1 MTRSNTVKKYVR
13 RVKLLHVIMTL
24 LWPAVV
30 VIVISGGGYL
40 YRTYL
45 RTYTP
50 YYSPAG
56 TLLLMC
62 WLFYVYFMMVV
73 MRNYGLQAIATQ
85 ECDFEAYLECVK
97 YLEKFQFPGTKR
109 SQRINRTDAYLL
121 MGDFDAAYDNL
132 MRMKPEYEQCGNR
145 ARMMYDYFWCRF
157 YAELEDTQN
166 FRVCMDAFRNN
177 WIHNTQVK
185 RKLQAQAIAL
195 LQELNFRDMMFAG
208 KNDRIKADMMNL
220 YAAGRLGSRYE
231 FVRYCY
237 YMGRLEYNMN
247 NLQVAKHWFAQ
258 TVSFGLHEY
267 MSRRAA
273 DFLAMLDNM
282 QVPYAAVP
290 PAQNQY
296 YCNRRSFNMASGLI
310 SILLGLFLVVLGMVY
325 L

>member
-1 MTRSNTVKKYVR
+1 MTRTNMVRKNVR
-13 RVKLLHVIMTL
+13 RVKALHVLMTL
-24 LWPAVV
+24 IWPEAVV
-30 VIVISGGGYL
+30 FVVSEGSFL
-40 YRTYL
+40 HRTYQKV
-45 RTYTP
+45 YTP
-50 YYSPAG
+50 YYNPVG
-56 TLLLMC
+56 IMLLLF
-62 WLFYVYFMMVV
+62 WLLYVYFMMVM
-73 MRNYGLQAIATQ
+73 MRNYSLQMIATQ
-85 ECDFEAYLECVK
+85 ECDFDAYLECVK
-97 YLEKFQFPGTKR
+97 YLERFQFPGMRR
-109 SQRINRTDAYLL
+109 SQRINRTDAYLV
-121 MGDFDAAYDNL
+121 MGDFDAAYQNL
-132 MRMKPEYEQCGNR
+132 MEMKPKYELCNNR

-157 YAELEDTQN
+157 YGELEDMQN
-166 FRVCMDAFRNN
+166 FHVCMDAFRNN
-177 WIHNTQVK
+177 WIHNPQVK

-267 MSRRAA
+267 MSKRAA
-273 DFLAMLDNM
+273 DFLAMLDAM
-282 QVPYAAVP
+282 QVPYSAVP

-296 YCNRRSFNMASGLI
+296 YCNKRNFNMASGII
-310 SILLGLFLVVLGMVY
+310 SILMGLFLVLTAMVY

>member
-1 MTRSNTVKKYVR
+1 MTRTRTVKGHIIW
-13 RVKLLHVIMTL
+13 VKTLHILMTL
-24 LWPAVV
+24 VWPVAAALAV
-30 VIVISGGGYL
+30 SGGSYL
-40 YRTYL
+40 NRAYQK
-45 RTYTP
+45 TYTP
-50 YYSPAG
+50 YYNPLG
-56 TLLLMC
+56 MLLLLF
-62 WLFYVYFMMVV
+62 WLLYVYFMMVM
-73 MRNYGLQAIATQ
+73 MRNYNLQVIATQ
-85 ECDFEAYLECVK
+85 ECDFDAYLECVR
-97 YLEKFQFPGTKR
+97 YLEKFQFPGARR

-121 MGDFDAAYDNL
+121 MGDFDAAYQNL
-132 MRMKPEYEQCGNR
+132 MEMKPKYELCNNR
-145 ARMMYDYFWCRF
+145 TRMMYDYFWCRF
-157 YAELEDTQN
+157 YAELEDMQN

-177 WIHNTQVK
+177 WIHNPQVK
-185 RKLQAQAIAL
+185 RKLQGQAVAL
-195 LQELNFRDMMFAG
+195 LQELNFRDMLFAG

-273 DFLAMLDNM
+273 DFLAMLDAM

-296 YCNRRSFNMASGLI
+296 YCNRRGFSMVSGI
-310 SILLGLFLVVLGMVY
+310 VSILLGLALVVMALIY
-325 L
+325 T

>member
-1 MTRSNTVKKYVR
+1 MTRTNMVRKNVR
-13 RVKLLHVIMTL
+13 RVKALHVLMTL
-24 LWPAVV
+24 IWPVAVV
-30 VIVISGGGYL
+30 FVVSEGSFL
-40 YRTYL
+40 HRTYQKV
-45 RTYTP
+45 YTP
-50 YYSPAG
+50 YYNPIG
-56 TLLLMC
+56 IMLLLF
-62 WLFYVYFMMVV
+62 WLLYVYFMMVM
-73 MRNYGLQAIATQ
+73 MRNYSLQMIATQ
-85 ECDFEAYLECVK
+85 ECDF
-97 YLEKFQFPGTKR
+97 
-109 SQRINRTDAYLL
+109 DAYLV
-121 MGDFDAAYDNL
+121 MGDFDAAYQNL
-132 MRMKPEYEQCGNR
+132 MEMKPKYELCNNR

-157 YAELEDTQN
+157 YGELEDMQN
-166 FRVCMDAFRNN
+166 FHVCMDAFRNN
-177 WIHNTQVK
+177 WIHNPQVK

-267 MSRRAA
+267 MSKRAA
-273 DFLAMLDNM
+273 DFLAMLDAM
-282 QVPYAAVP
+282 QVPYSAVP

-296 YCNRRSFNMASGLI
+296 YCNKRNFNMASGII
-310 SILLGLFLVVLGMVY
+310 SILMGLFLVLTAMVY